1 MGRGALWAAN
11 DRVIRRRLR
20 EVDARLVGSH
30 FTRRGDGL
38 LPVGGKAIRG
48 DGVTVGRH
56 NTETVGVNGV
66 PVDPGLLF
74 LRKASKVEF
83 THRDDGVTALTIDGV
98 AVDEEARIKGVVGTG
113 LLKLLNS
120 LADHLRVEQS
130 NLRGRFRVFTQLT
143 GLSTGRCVIGR
154 VVQIIQTI
162 GTQGRI
168 NIVLNVGSV

>member
-1 MGRGALWAAN
+1 MG
-11 DRVIRRRLR
+11 VY
-20 EVDARLVGSH
+20 
-30 FTRRGDGL
+30 
-38 LPVGGKAIRG
+38 
-48 DGVTVGRH
+48 
-56 NTETVGVNGV
+56 GV

-83 THRDDGVTALTIDGV
+83 THRDDSVTALTIDGV
-98 AVDEEARIKGVVGTG
+98 AVDEEPGIKGVVGTG

-162 GTQGRI
+162 GTQSRV
-168 NIVLNVGSV
+168 NIVLDVGSV

>member
-1 MGRGALWAAN
+1 M
-11 DRVIRRRLR
+11 
-20 EVDARLVGSH
+20 
-30 FTRRGDGL
+30 
-38 LPVGGKAIRG
+38 LPVGGKTIRS
-48 DGVTVGRH
+48 DGVTVGSD
-56 NTETVGVNGV
+56 NTETVGVDGV

-74 LRKASKVEF
+74 LGKASKVEF
-83 THRDDGVTALTIDGV
+83 THRDDGVTTFTIDGV
-98 AVDEEARIKGVVGTG
+98 SVDKEPGIKGVVGTR

-162 GTQGRI
+162 GTQGRV

>member
-1 MGRGALWAAN
+1 M
-11 DRVIRRRLR
+11 
-20 EVDARLVGSH
+20 
-30 FTRRGDGL
+30 
-38 LPVGGKAIRG
+38 
-48 DGVTVGRH
+48 
-56 NTETVGVNGV
+56 GVNGV

-98 AVDEEARIKGVVGTG
+98 AVDEEPGIKGVVGTG

-162 GTQGRI
+162 GTQGRV